1 MIKQTVDL
9 CLFNAFPKKIGGFG
23 HFSGA
28 KPFNSRG
35 FSLKFFHC
43 IFMAFKCLKS
53 LSAIE
58 VWLHQ
63 PWCVPGTASPV
74 KAHEISWELTIFDVF
89 FIKIG
94 AMTYETSKIFF
105 AQRLWPNNYSMLLIS
120 SLRYSHGAISKRPC
134 VWNRWFQPMLR
145 LLRMISVGCL
155 AHIFQDLN
163 WQPKDLVSR
172 FAQIQ

>member
-1 MIKQTVDL
+1 MIRQTVDL

-134 VWNRWFQPMLR
+134 VCNRWFQPMLR